1 MSQKKS
7 SESILEVHFHGIAD
21 KGQCVGKSLTG
32 ETVFA
37 VGPVPGDKALIKVF
51 RKRKGFYKGQVM
63 SYLSLS
69 ASRVEPVCSHF
80 AQCGGCKWQHLNY
93 DTQLEQKEIASLTIP
108 DLSIPIMEEYVNE
121 VMTAFDF
128 QTQINLTS
136 LEKKFFHNKKLLNF
150 KKSIDSRNINE

>member
-69 ASRVEPVCSHF
+69 ANRVEPVCSHF
-80 AQCGGCKWQHLNY
+80 ADGG
-93 DTQLEQKEIASLTIP
+93 ASPALARRWPSGTGR
-108 DLSIPIMEEYVNE
+108 
-121 VMTAFDF
+121 AA
-128 QTQINLTS
+128 
-136 LEKKFFHNKKLLNF
+136 LLWPT
-150 KKSIDSRNINE
+150 RPCRLYPRL

>member
-93 DTQLEQKEIASLTIP
+93 DTQLEQKEKVVKDAISRIGKLSV
-108 DLSIPIMEEYVNE
+108 DLWHPIFKADPIYFYRNKY
-121 VMTAFDF
+121 
-128 QTQINLTS
+128 
-136 LEKKFFHNKKLLNF
+136 KK
-150 KKSIDSRNINE
+150 

>member
-51 RKRKGFYKGQVM
+51 RKRKVYNFYT
-63 SYLSLS
+63 
-69 ASRVEPVCSHF
+69 H
-80 AQCGGCKWQHLNY
+80 HLII
-93 DTQLEQKEIASLTIP
+93 LI
-108 DLSIPIMEEYVNE
+108 
-121 VMTAFDF
+121 F
-128 QTQINLTS
+128 
-136 LEKKFFHNKKLLNF
+136 
-150 KKSIDSRNINE
+150 

>member
-51 RKRKGFYKGQVM
+51 RK
-63 SYLSLS
+63 S
-69 ASRVEPVCSHF
+69 
-80 AQCGGCKWQHLNY
+80 
-93 DTQLEQKEIASLTIP
+93 
-108 DLSIPIMEEYVNE
+108 
-121 VMTAFDF
+121 
-128 QTQINLTS
+128 
-136 LEKKFFHNKKLLNF
+136 
-150 KKSIDSRNINE
+150 